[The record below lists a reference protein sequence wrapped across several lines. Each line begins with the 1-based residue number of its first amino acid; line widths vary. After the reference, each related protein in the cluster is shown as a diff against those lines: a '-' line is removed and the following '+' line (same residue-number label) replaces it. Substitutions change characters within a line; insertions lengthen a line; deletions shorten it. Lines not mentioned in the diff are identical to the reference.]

1 MGLSIKSNL
10 VGIRKRW
17 WFGFNSNYR
26 KHASYWDTLPD
37 DWVMTTE
44 KYMAFHWLLI
54 IFSGDW
60 AGDTAQDDFQSS
72 DEFPN
77 LHSILLV
84 WKGNPPPWFRSKLFQ
99 ILAAAWRQILVETAK
114 TCFLGVF
121 FHLSSVTLVTMA
133 VKALCAQENTKT
145 PGSAYQ
151 RVHTCMRVMP
161 RKNTHADIQRESKAN
176 SKVWLCCLVGKLVP
190 TFTLKTVKTNV

>member
-1 MGLSIKSNL
+1 
-10 VGIRKRW
+10 
-17 WFGFNSNYR
+17 
-26 KHASYWDTLPD
+26 
-37 DWVMTTE
+37 MTTE

-161 RKNTHADIQRESKAN
+161 RKNTHADIQRESKAD